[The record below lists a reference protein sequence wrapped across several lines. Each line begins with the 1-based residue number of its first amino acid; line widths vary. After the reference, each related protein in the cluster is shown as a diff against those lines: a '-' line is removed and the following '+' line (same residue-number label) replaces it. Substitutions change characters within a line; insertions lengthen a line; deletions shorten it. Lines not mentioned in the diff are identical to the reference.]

1 MNPDWIQDLCG
12 IILDMDG
19 VLWKEDQP
27 LGDLPAAFGMIRKQG
42 WQIMGMTNNSTRTP
56 DHYLDR
62 LRKFGVELQ
71 PGQVINSSEATA
83 HYLYDRFPEGG
94 AVFMIGEE
102 GLRTALEQK
111 GFKSYQTE
119 VPETEPVAVV
129 AGMDRELT
137 YLKIETAARYIR
149 GGSLFIGTNPD
160 KTYPTPEGLSPGAG
174 VVLAAVE
181 AASGQAPLV
190 MGKPHKRMYQT
201 VLERMGCEPARVLVV
216 GDRLET
222 DILGA
227 QEIGCKSALVLS
239 GISSREDVR
248 EWSPQPDMIA
258 ENINRLFVELLDY
271 E

>member
-1 MNPDWIQDLCG
+1 MEPDWIQDLCG

-27 LGDLPAAFGMIRKQG
+27 LGDLPAAFNMIREQG
-42 WQIMGMTNNSTRTP
+42 WKVMGMTNNSTRTP
-56 DHYLDR
+56 DHYLQR
-62 LRKFGVELQ
+62 LRNFGVELN
-71 PGQVINSSEATA
+71 PGQVINSSETTA
-83 HYLYDRFPEGG
+83 HYLHDRFPEGG
-94 AVFMIGEE
+94 TVFMIGEE
-102 GLRTALEQK
+102 GLRTALEDK
-111 GFKSYQTE
+111 GFEPFQTR
-119 VPETEPVAVV
+119 VPENEPAAVV

-149 GGSLFIGTNPD
+149 GGSPFIGTNPD
-160 KTYPTPEGLSPGAG
+160 RTYPTPEGLSPGAG

-181 AASGQAPLV
+181 AASGQAPMV

-201 VLERMGCEPARVLVV
+201 ALERMGCEADQVLVV

-227 QEIGCKSALVLS
+227 QEMGSKSALVLS
-239 GISSREDVR
+239 GISSREDAR
-248 EWSPQPDMIA
+248 EWSPQPDVIA